1 MSRRL
6 VDVGLGLGYVA
17 LALALLAVAVLAY
30 DRAFVSSTDVDL
42 RTGPVGNALQKGSDV
57 KLNGVP
63 VGTVA
68 KVSSDADGAVV
79 ELALEPGTAE
89 QLPRDTTARL
99 LPKTLFGE
107 RYVSLVT
114 PAAATDTGLSS
125 GDVIQQDTSDESV
138 ELEQVFDELL
148 PVLNSIQPEKLSA
161 TLGELSTTLRGRGDQ
176 IGDTLTTF
184 GSYLDRLNPLV
195 PQMTDDLDRLGRVAR
210 VYDAAA
216 PDLLDAL
223 DTLTTTSRTLVAQQ
237 TTLKDVYATVIGSA
251 DSAEG
256 FVSDNRQTIEV
267 LADESRAAL
276 EAVEPYARQFPCL
289 FKSAREYI
297 PAMDKVLGKG
307 TDEPG
312 LHVRLN
318 VVPSRGKYL
327 AGKDAVTFASGRRAR
342 CPYVTGKVGTTPA
355 RSSTASA
362 AGEPETIAP
371 PRTTIPERIGA
382 GAGLGQANSPAE
394 NQLVA
399 EIVAPSQGIA
409 PDDYPSWSS
418 LLLGPSLR
426 GTQVVLR

>member
-6 VDVGLGLGYVA
+6 VDAGLGLGYVA
-17 LALALLAVAVLAY
+17 LALGLVAVAVLTY

-68 KVSSDADGAVV
+68 KVSSDADGAVIR
-79 ELALEPGTAE
+79 LALEPGTAKE
-89 QLPRDTTARL
+89 LPRDTTARL

-114 PAAATDTGLSS
+114 PASAPDTGLSA
-125 GDVIQQDTSDESV
+125 GDVIQQDVSDESV

-161 TLGELSTTLRGRGDQ
+161 ALGELSTTLRGRGDQ

-184 GSYLDRLNPLV
+184 GSYLDKLNPLV

-223 DTLTTTSRTLVAQQ
+223 DTLTTTSRTLVDQQ

-256 FVSDNRQTIEV
+256 FVGDNQQTIEV

-276 EAVEPYARQFPCL
+276 EAVAPYAKQFPCL

-327 AGKDAVTFASGRRAR
+327 AGKDAVTFASGKPAR
-342 CPYVTGKVGTTPA
+342 CPYVTGKVGTTPV
-355 RSSTASA
+355 RSAVA
-362 AGEPETIAP
+362 EPDAEPEAIAP
-371 PRTTIPERIGA
+371 PRTALAERVGA
-382 GAGLGQANSPAE
+382 ADGLGQANSPAE

-409 PDDYPSWSS
+409 PDDYPAWSS